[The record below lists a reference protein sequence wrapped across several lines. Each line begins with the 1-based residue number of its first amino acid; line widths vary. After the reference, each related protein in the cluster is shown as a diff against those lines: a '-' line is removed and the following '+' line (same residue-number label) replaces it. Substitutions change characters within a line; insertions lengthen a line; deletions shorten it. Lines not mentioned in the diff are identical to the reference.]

1 MLWLCKKGGNYFWV
15 MLNLVVLLFVNIEE
29 NGISKKEIIG
39 YNLVL
44 EYGDMEG
51 EVESLKD

>member
-1 MLWLCKKGGNYFWV
+1 